1 MIKTG
6 SRNLITDVPGL
17 KVGQADDAVLR
28 SGVTVLLPDTP
39 MKAAIDIRG
48 GGPGTRDTSTLA
60 PENLVQEIH
69 GLVLAGGSA
78 FGLDAA
84 TGAQAFLRAKGIGY
98 PIGSEH
104 VPIVPQAILF
114 DLLNGGNKDWGRRPP
129 YQDLAY
135 QACEAA
141 SQDFALGT
149 VGAGYGATAGRLK
162 GGLGS
167 ASLILPNGATIGAL
181 VAVNSAGDATVGE
194 SNHFL
199 ASPLELGT
207 EFGGLG
213 LPHPWPPE
221 ANEPRIHAG
230 LGENTTL
237 AIVAT
242 DAVLEKNQ
250 LMRVAIM
257 AQTGLARAIYPV
269 HTPLDGDVVFAVST
283 GRAPAPDPVAGIMEI
298 GVYAANTLA
307 RAVAR
312 GVYEATAFEGE
323 PGGRPAFCDGQNC

>member
-1 MIKTG
+1 MTKAG

-17 KVGQADDAVLR
+17 KVGQAHDEALR
-28 SGVTVLLPDTP
+28 SGVTVLLPDAP
-39 MKAAIDIRG
+39 MKAAIDVRG
-48 GGPGTRDTSTLA
+48 GGPGTRDTRTLA

-69 GLVLAGGSA
+69 GLVLSGGSA

-84 TGAQAFLRAKGIGY
+84 TGAQAYLRERGIGY

-104 VPIVPQAILF
+104 IPIVPQAILF

-135 QACEAA
+135 QACETA
-141 SQDFALGT
+141 SQVFALGT

-167 ASLILPNGATIGAL
+167 ASLVLPNGATIGAL
-181 VAVNSAGDATVGE
+181 VAVNSAGDVTVGQ
-194 SNHFL
+194 SSHFL
-199 ASPLELGT
+199 AAPLELGA

-221 ANEPRIHAG
+221 ANEPRINARPS
-230 LGENTTL
+230 ESTTL

-242 DAVLEKNQ
+242 DAALEKDQ

-283 GRAPAPDPVAGIMEI
+283 GRAIAPDPVAGVTEI
-298 GVYAANTLA
+298 GVHAANTLA

-312 GVYEATAFEGE
+312 AVYEATAFEEGSAGH
-323 PGGRPAFCDGQNC
+323 PSFCDGQKC

>member
-1 MIKTG
+1 MTEAG

-17 KVGQADDAVLR
+17 KVGQADDAGLC

-39 MKAAIDIRG
+39 MKAAIDVRG
-48 GGPGTRDTSTLA
+48 GGPGTRDTRTLA

-69 GLVLAGGSA
+69 GLVLSGGSA

-98 PIGSEH
+98 QIGSEH

-135 QACEAA
+135 QACETA
-141 SQDFALGT
+141 SRDFALGT

-167 ASLILPNGATIGAL
+167 ASVVLPNGTTIGAL
-181 VAVNSAGDATVGE
+181 VAVNSAGDVTVGQ

-199 ASPLELGT
+199 AAPLEHGT

-213 LPHPWPPE
+213 LPHPWPSD
-221 ANEPRIHAG
+221 ANVPRIDARPS
-230 LGENTTL
+230 ENTTL

-242 DAVLEKNQ
+242 DALLEKDQ

-283 GRAPAPDPVAGIMEI
+283 GRAPAPDPVAGVTEI
-298 GVYAANTLA
+298 GVHAANTLA

-312 GVYEATAFEGE
+312 AVYEATAFEGVSASH
-323 PGGRPAFCDGQNC
+323 PAFRDGQK